1 MMSFRQQRR
10 SAVCRAASLVI
21 ILAPACVALAQQPSS
36 ASRRAP
42 SLTTEDLVKP
52 QSSQPSSVSPSDAT
66 VGNTRE
72 GDGSVSP
79 PPQTDESKVNPEEVS
94 WREQVAKARENVKA
108 SERAADEGELRITA
122 LRNNLTVSGQTPRY
136 RNDTAAELDEAG
148 RQLTELRARARA
160 AAQELAQLLE
170 AGQQS
175 KFSEAPGPSRTL
187 ENGNANQDYYA
198 SRYAALVEA
207 LQAAERR
214 VQLYDNRVRDLGQR
228 ILQTGGKKG
237 DKGGGDNFYIMQ
249 LQQELQEVQ
258 QQLDD
263 SRAASGKAR
272 TDLDA
277 LKEEARR
284 AGVPPGVFR

>member
-1 MMSFRQQRR
+1 MMNFWQRQR
-10 SAVCRAASLVI
+10 SAVCRAASLVV
-21 ILAPACVALAQQPSS
+21 ILTPACVALAQQPSS
-36 ASRRAP
+36 VSRRAP

-72 GDGSVSP
+72 GDGSESP
-79 PPQTDESKVNPEEVS
+79 PRESDESKVNPEEVS
-94 WREQVAKARENVKA
+94 WREQVAKARANVKA

-122 LRNNLTVSGQTPRY
+122 LRNNLAVSGQTPQY

-148 RQLTELRARARA
+148 RQLTELRAKARA

-187 ENGNANQDYYA
+187 ENGNANEDYYA
-198 SRYAALVEA
+198 SRYAALVETW
-207 LQAAERR
+207 QAAERR

-249 LQQELQEVQ
+249 LQQELKEVQ
-258 QQLDD
+258 QQLAD
-263 SRAASGKAR
+263 SRTASGKAR

>member
-1 MMSFRQQRR
+1 MMSFWQEQR
-10 SAVCRAASLVI
+10 SAVCRAASLII

-42 SLTTEDLVKP
+42 SLTTEDLLKP

-66 VGNTRE
+66 TGKTLV
-72 GDGSVSP
+72 GDGSESP
-79 PPQTDESKVNPEEVS
+79 AQQSDESKVSPEEVS

-108 SERAADEGELRITA
+108 SERAAEEGELRITA
-122 LRNNLTVSGQTPRY
+122 LRNNLAVSGQTPQY
-136 RNDTAAELDEAG
+136 RNETAAELDEAG
-148 RQLTELRARARA
+148 RQLKELRARARA
-160 AAQELAQLLE
+160 AAEELAQLLE

-187 ENGNANQDYYA
+187 ENGNANEDYYA
-198 SRYAALVEA
+198 SRYVALVETW
-207 LQAAERR
+207 QAAERR

-237 DKGGGDNFYIMQ
+237 EKGGDNFYMMQ
-249 LQQELQEVQ
+249 LQQELKEVQ

-263 SRAASGKAR
+263 SRAASAKAR

-284 AGVPPGVFR
+284 AGVAPGVFR

>member
-1 MMSFRQQRR
+1 M
-10 SAVCRAASLVI
+10 
-21 ILAPACVALAQQPSS
+21 ALAQQPSS
-36 ASRRAP
+36 VSRRAP

-72 GDGSVSP
+72 GDGSESP
-79 PPQTDESKVNPEEVS
+79 PRESDESKVNPEEVS

-122 LRNNLTVSGQTPRY
+122 LRNNLAVSGQTPQY

-175 KFSEAPGPSRTL
+175 KFSEASGPSPTL
-187 ENGNANQDYYA
+187 KNGNANEDYYA
-198 SRYAALVEA
+198 SRYAALVETW
-207 LQAAERR
+207 QAAERR

-237 DKGGGDNFYIMQ
+237 EKGGDNFSMMQ

-258 QQLDD
+258 QQLED